1 MQVPSRQK
9 GNQTERKKKE
19 QAKTKP
25 HDVADKGLKTREQMG
40 EKERKSD
47 TQRQG

>member
-25 HDVADKGLKTREQMG
+25 HDVADKGLKTREQG
-40 EKERKSD
+40 LGNWDSD
-47 TQRQG
+47 EL